1 VGFIPFQ
8 IMSIPT
14 LTTTEEVDLIL
25 DDIFDQDYD
34 GQIAVIAQLCEE
46 FGIAQ
51 CPENEEE
58 IQDLVI
64 ENEDLISQMYQD
76 YLTEVNA

>member
-1 VGFIPFQ
+1 
-8 IMSIPT
+8 MSIPT

>member
-1 VGFIPFQ
+1 
-8 IMSIPT
+8 MSIPT
-14 LTTTEEVDLIL
+14 LTAAEEVDLIL

-34 GQIAVIAQLCEE
+34 GQVAVIAQLCEE

-76 YLTEVNA
+76 YLTEIDA

>member
-1 VGFIPFQ
+1 MGFILSQ

-14 LTTTEEVDLIL
+14 LTAAEEVDLIL

-34 GQIAVIAQLCEE
+34 GQVAVIAQLCEE
-46 FGIAQ
+46 FDIAQ

-76 YLTEVNA
+76 YLTEIDA

>member
-1 VGFIPFQ
+1 
-8 IMSIPT
+8 MSIPT
-14 LTTTEEVDLIL
+14 LTAVEEAELIL
-25 DDIFDQDYD
+25 DDVFDQDYD

-64 ENEDLISQMYQD
+64 ENEDLLYQMYED
-76 YLTEVNA
+76 YLSEINA

>member
-1 VGFIPFQ
+1 
-8 IMSIPT
+8 MSIPT
-14 LTTTEEVDLIL
+14 LTAAEEVDLIL

-34 GQIAVIAQLCEE
+34 AQVAVIAQLCEE

-76 YLTEVNA
+76 YLTEIDA

>member
-1 VGFIPFQ
+1 MGFIPSQ

-14 LTTTEEVDLIL
+14 LTAAEEVDLIL

-34 GQIAVIAQLCEE
+34 GQVAVIAQLCEE

-76 YLTEVNA
+76 YLTEIDA